1 MMNCGDY
8 ILPENVSAR
17 KYLAVLIELTVLLLL
32 YLTRKGGG

>member
-1 MMNCGDY
+1 MVNCGDDV
-8 ILPENVSAR
+8 LPENVSTR